1 MSMDAEI
8 GVSVIV
14 HEVNPQYQALYEQW
28 MNKAIDAHQQF
39 PGYLATDVVKPVG
52 SHLRYAII
60 LRFVSKGHV
69 TAWLESRVR
78 HALLRESLPWLRQDY
93 HRTDDDSKFWFEP
106 LQGRVPVERWKQWL
120 LSWMIVLP
128 LTVFVPWVL
137 AALLELSDLRL
148 PIWLFK
154 VAVAGVV
161 SFSMVYGLMPLT
173 TRLMSRWLLS

>member
-28 MNKAIDAHQQF
+28 MHKAIDAHRRF

-60 LRFVSKGHV
+60 LRFVSTEHV
-69 TAWLESRVR
+69 TAWLQSRVR
-78 HALLRESLPWLRQDY
+78 QALLRESLPWLRQDY
-93 HRTDDDSKFWFEP
+93 HRTEEDSKFWFEP
-106 LQGRVPVERWKQWL
+106 LQSRVTVERWKQWL

-128 LTVFVPWVL
+128 LTVLVPWFL
-137 AALLELSDLRL
+137 AALLEWSDLLL
-148 PIWLFK
+148 PVWMFK